1 MMNKTTSNVAF
12 KHVALSGEQ
21 PATAEFE
28 VGVRS
33 MPYLADHGFQDMV
46 VLPGSFYIDTAL
58 RMERNLFER
67 VPHVVQ
73 NVTFDTAIVL
83 SAEDS
88 VIKIDVQDLGGGRV
102 AYTFH
107 EGGIGG
113 EPPRRCAARLEIDRN
128 VPASSRAGAD
138 AFSIAAFQ
146 AQSPAVISGDRFYQ
160 KLQDNLNQYGPG
172 FQGVSSIWR
181 TDDQVLAQLSTGHW
195 NGKHGAHCVH
205 PALLDAVTQTL
216 APFVMEEGKT
226 FILRSIDRIEIVDVE
241 FPDTL
246 WCHAMRLPHDKPDES
261 GASGNIR
268 VFDQRGKPY
277 LELSGVAF
285 TLLAPREI
293 KDQQKTPKLV
303 IAANFTA
310 EPMDDCLQFWVNHF
324 GAPLQIEYAPYNQVF
339 QQLLDPGSAFRTN
352 GDGINVILLSLEEW
366 TAAHRPAAISL
377 DREKISRSLGT
388 HAKRVLPNGLEIA
401 HLNQYETDYLYRE
414 IFEDQCYLR
423 HGIQLQDGA
432 TVVDIGANIGLFSLF
447 VLSRCANPTIYAVEP
462 APVLYDI
469 LKANCDAYGANAHA
483 LNLGVSDCAKTGLL
497 TFYEN
502 SSVFSGFH
510 SDETEDREA
519 IHAIVRNVL
528 NREPVAGGSLE
539 EYIEELTA
547 DRLRRRT
554 CECRLASLSDIIR
567 EHGIDK
573 IDLLKIDAEK
583 SESDIIAGIDA
594 DDWRKIDQIVIE
606 IHDRTRETVRRIE
619 TLLSE
624 KGYRCAVEQ
633 ETLLENAGL
642 FNLYATR
649 REATDGAART
659 HPARETALRLNRNI
673 EDFCGA
679 LQSFRNQTAT
689 PLVVCLCP
697 MSPAAQADAER
708 AAALSHAEESLAL
721 QAGRTANVHVVPSA
735 TPLQR
740 YPVSDYY
747 DLHGHHA
754 GHMPY
759 TSEGYAAIGTELVRT
774 LFNLRG
780 NPYKVIVLDCDNTLW
795 RGVCGEDGCLGV
807 EVTPSHRILQ
817 EFMIAQMAAGMLLC
831 LCSRNNEKDVLEVF
845 DRRTDMLLK
854 REHLVSWRINWSSKS
869 ENLKSLARELN
880 LGLDSFIFIDDSPL
894 ECAEVK
900 AHCPGVLTLQSPA
913 DPGLLP
919 AFLSHIWAF
928 DHAGSTAEDR
938 NRTRMYRQTSEREH
952 YREQSFSLKDFIDG
966 LQLRVEIGEAME
978 AQFGRISQL
987 TCRTNQFN
995 FTTTQRSENEI
1006 RNLLKED
1013 QVRCLAVRVSDRFG
1027 DYGLV
1032 GVVMYRIQAERYLVD
1047 TLLLSCRVLNRG
1059 VEHAV
1064 LAHLGARALREGKRW
1079 VQLTYLPTEK
1089 NLPAGEFIT
1098 SIGARY
1104 RSENKSCWLFPAEYL
1119 AALRYDA
1126 EQMASAQAV
1135 APVQAEERMSRP
1147 DSPLGSADRPAR
1159 LQRIGEELHDIG
1171 RLATAIQ
1178 EHRLRKQ
1185 PLAADVAE
1193 APRSDLETALARIWG
1208 TVLGR
1213 ARIGV
1218 NENFFEVG
1226 GTSLR
1231 AVQVVAMI
1239 KKELNRTLS
1248 IVNLFEY
1255 PTLALLAARLSA
1267 VPAPGEAATA
1277 SPSAALRGLQRRNK
1291 TMLQHTS

>member
-1 MMNKTTSNVAF
+1 
-12 KHVALSGEQ
+12 
-21 PATAEFE
+21 
-28 VGVRS
+28 
-33 MPYLADHGFQDMV
+33 
-46 VLPGSFYIDTAL
+46 
-58 RMERNLFER
+58 
-67 VPHVVQ
+67 
-73 NVTFDTAIVL
+73 
-83 SAEDS
+83 
-88 VIKIDVQDLGGGRV
+88 
-102 AYTFH
+102 
-107 EGGIGG
+107 
-113 EPPRRCAARLEIDRN
+113 
-128 VPASSRAGAD
+128 
-138 AFSIAAFQ
+138 
-146 AQSPAVISGDRFYQ
+146 
-160 KLQDNLNQYGPG
+160 
-172 FQGVSSIWR
+172 
-181 TDDQVLAQLSTGHW
+181 
-195 NGKHGAHCVH
+195 
-205 PALLDAVTQTL
+205 
-216 APFVMEEGKT
+216 
-226 FILRSIDRIEIVDVE
+226 
-241 FPDTL
+241 
-246 WCHAMRLPHDKPDES
+246 
-261 GASGNIR
+261 
-268 VFDQRGKPY
+268 
-277 LELSGVAF
+277 
-285 TLLAPREI
+285 
-293 KDQQKTPKLV
+293 
-303 IAANFTA
+303 
-310 EPMDDCLQFWVNHF
+310 
-324 GAPLQIEYAPYNQVF
+324 
-339 QQLLDPGSAFRTN
+339 
-352 GDGINVILLSLEEW
+352 
-366 TAAHRPAAISL
+366 
-377 DREKISRSLGT
+377 
-388 HAKRVLPNGLEIA
+388 LPNGLEIA

-469 LKANCDAYGANAHA
+469 LKANCAAYGANAHA

-510 SDETEDREA
+510 SDEAEDREA

-528 NREPVAGGSLE
+528 NREPVASGSLE

-554 CECRLASLSDIIR
+554 CECRMASLSDIIR

-594 DDWRKIDQIVIE
+594 GDWPKIDQIVIE

-649 REATDGAART
+649 REATDVAART
-659 HPARETALRLNRNI
+659 HPAHETALTLNRNI
-673 EDFCGA
+673 EDFSA
-679 LQSFRNQTAT
+679 TLQSFRNQTAT

-708 AAALSHAEESLAL
+708 AAALNHAEESLAS
-721 QAGRTANVHVVPSA
+721 QARKIANVHVVPSA
-735 TPLQR
+735 TPLR
-740 YPVSDYY
+740 HYPVNDYY

-759 TSEGYAAIGTELVRT
+759 TPEGYAAIGTELVRT

-817 EFMIAQMAAGMLLC
+817 QFMIAQMAAGMLLC

-845 DRRTDMLLK
+845 NRRTDMLLK

-869 ENLKSLARELN
+869 ENLKSLAQELN
-880 LGLDSFIFIDDSPL
+880 LGLDSFIFLDDNPL

-938 NRTRMYRQTSEREH
+938 NRTRMYRQTAEREH
-952 YREQSFSLKDFIDG
+952 YRTQSFSLKDFVEG
-966 LQLRVEIGEAME
+966 LQLRVEIGEATE

-987 TCRTNQFN
+987 SRRTNQFN
-995 FTTTQRSENEI
+995 FTTIQRSENEI
-1006 RNLLKED
+1006 RNLLKEEH
-1013 QVRCLAVRVSDRFG
+1013 VRCLAVRVSDRFG

-1032 GVVMYRIQAERYLVD
+1032 GAVMYQAQADRYIVD

-1089 NLPAGEFIT
+1089 NLPAGEFIAA
-1098 SIGARY
+1098 IGAGY
-1104 RSENKSCWLFPAEYL
+1104 RSENSSCWLFPAGYL
-1119 AALRYDA
+1119 ASLGYDP
-1126 EQMASAQAV
+1126 EQMASARDRV

-1171 RLATAIQ
+1171 HLAKAIQ

-1185 PLAADVAE
+1185 PLAVDVAE
-1193 APRSDLETALARIWG
+1193 APRSDLETALARIWS

-1213 ARIGV
+1213 TRIGI
-1218 NENFFEVG
+1218 NENFFDVG

-1248 IVNLFEY
+1248 IVNLFEC

-1267 VPAPGEAATA
+1267 VPAPSDTGTAAA
-1277 SPSAALRGLQRRNK
+1277 GAALRGQQRRNK
-1291 TMLQHTS
+1291 AMLQHTS